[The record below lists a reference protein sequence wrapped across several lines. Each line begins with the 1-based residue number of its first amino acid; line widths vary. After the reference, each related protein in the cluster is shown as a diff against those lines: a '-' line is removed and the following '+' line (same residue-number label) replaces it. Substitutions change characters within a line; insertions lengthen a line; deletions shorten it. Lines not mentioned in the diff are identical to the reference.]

1 MDKIKQEVT
10 LEIQY
15 EDKAITRE
23 ELIKKAKEVW
33 TATGHDLKKIEMMDL
48 YVKPED
54 NRVYYVVN
62 KCETGSFPLF

>member
-1 MDKIKQEVT
+1 MNMEKQEIH

-15 EDKAITRE
+15 GENSITRE
-23 ELIKKAKEVW
+23 ALLEKAKEVW
-33 TATGHDLKKIEMMDL
+33 EATGHDPKKVEMIDL